1 MLWIYYG
8 LYLIVSAAAL
18 ALLNRKDRQLLMIKL
33 LIVASVPVLGWF
45 LPTIWIQKPRPH
57 SEQQFADYV
66 EQQEQ
71 EHTIRRIG
79 VFHGVEKQRE
89 LDVVPIEDALVASQ
103 HQDRRQALI
112 EVLKQDTINYIEVLQ
127 RAVNNEDTETSHY
140 AVSAIMEFKRKLL
153 IALQDL
159 EVRYEQDQNHA
170 ETAKA
175 YIEVL
180 AAYVNSGFLD
190 ERTKRKYQYTYLS
203 VLTNYLERHE
213 KEEQLLAAKLETE
226 IELGI
231 YAEAEQTALQYV
243 EYFPLS
249 EQAYMAL
256 LKYYFIVR
264 SRRKLEQTLNRLK
277 NSPIRL
283 SNAGLTA
290 VRFWSKGEADEQ
302 QSQV

>member
-33 LIVASVPVLGWF
+33 LIVASIPVLGWL

-264 SRRKLEQTLNRLK
+264 SRRKLGQTLNRLK

>member
-1 MLWIYYG
+1 MLWLYYG
-8 LYLIVSAAAL
+8 LYLILSASVL
-18 ALLNRKDRQLLMIKL
+18 ALLNRHDKQLMFIKL
-33 LIVASVPVLGWF
+33 LFVACVPVLGWL
-45 LPTIWIQKPRPH
+45 LPTVWLQKPRH
-57 SEQQFADYV
+57 RFERQFAEYV

-89 LDVVPIEDALVASQ
+89 LDVVPIEDALVASR

-112 EVLKQDTINYIEVLQ
+112 EVLKQDTIKYIEVLQ
-127 RAVNNEDTETSHY
+127 LAVNNEDTETSHY
-140 AVSAIMEFKRKLL
+140 AVSAIMEIKRKLL
-153 IALQDL
+153 ISLQEL

-175 YIEVL
+175 YIEIL
-180 AAYVNSGFLD
+180 TAYVKSGFLD
-190 ERTKRKYQYTYLS
+190 ERTKRKYQYTYLF
-203 VLTNYLERHE
+203 VLTNYLNQN
-213 KEEQLLAAKLETE
+213 EEEESLFAAKLETE
-226 IELGI
+226 IELGL
-231 YAEAEQTALQYV
+231 YSDAEQTAQRYV
-243 EYFPLS
+243 ECYPLS

-264 SRRKLEQTLNRLK
+264 SSRKLELTLNRLK

-290 VRFWSKGEADEQ
+290 VRFWSEGEADGQ
-302 QSQV
+302 QRQI